1 MRREPERLSFEIAA
15 RDGAARA
22 GVLHTAHGPVETP
35 AFIPLAT
42 KGTVRGLDSSE
53 VAGLGYEMVLGNTY
67 HLFVSPGPDRIA
79 AAGGLHEFMGG
90 SRR

>member
-1 MRREPERLSFEIAA
+1 MRVDSQRLRFEVAA

-22 GVLHTAHGPVETP
+22 GVLHTPHGEVRTP

-42 KGTVRGLDSSE
+42 KGTVRGLESRE
-53 VAGLGYEMVLGNTY
+53 VAEVGYQLILGNTY

-79 AAGGLHEFMGG
+79 AAGGLHGFMGWD
-90 SRR
+90 R